1 LGRCILG
8 VERRQREKELQMVRI
23 AKETDPKRLEELKN
37 MINNSDYLNQAVQ
50 RIAVKLT
57 NEIVHLNE
65 EKYEFK

>member
-1 LGRCILG
+1 
-8 VERRQREKELQMVRI
+8 MVRI
-23 AKETDPKRLEELKN
+23 AKETDPKRLEQLKD
-37 MINNSDYLNQAVQ
+37 MINDRNYLNQAVQ